1 MHCPKCAHRI
11 PDKSL
16 RCLYCGA
23 LTKDETSSEM
33 RMDSWALLGPSEK
46 MEETLAGIHG
56 AKEEINYKKL
66 EELPPALRAKV
77 EEILRKG
84 EGQGW
89 EMRTS
94 FSNFPGWMEGRKK
107 KREKMG
113 FLEALRF
120 LLKKE

>member
-1 MHCPKCAHRI
+1 VHCPKCAHWI
-11 PDKSL
+11 PDKSHK
-16 RCLYCGA
+16 CLYCGA
-23 LTKDETSSEM
+23 LTKDETSSET
-33 RMDSWALLGPSEK
+33 RTESRPLLTPSGK
-46 MEETLAGIHG
+46 MGENLAGIQG
-56 AKEEINYKKL
+56 TKEEINYRKL
-66 EELPPALRAKV
+66 EELPPSLRAKV

-94 FSNFPGWMEGRKK
+94 FSNFPEWMEATKGKRK
-107 KREKMG
+107 KMG